1 MAFLFIE
8 TYYTQNIAHGI
19 SLKSQLLGVN
29 KNEKVKSSEFWSLN
43 TSCWWMKWYWN
54 PYIKKTWDF

>member
-29 KNEKVKSSEFWSLN
+29 KNEKVKSSEF
-43 TSCWWMKWYWN
+43 
-54 PYIKKTWDF
+54 